1 QRICV
6 IGAGAS
12 GLTAIKCCIDED
24 LEPVC
29 FEKSH
34 DIGGL
39 WRFEEEG
46 TSDGATV
53 YRSTYINT
61 SKEMMAF
68 SDFPPPKEAA
78 NYFHNSKVMQY
89 YRDYADK
96 YAIYV
101 LTHIKY
107 KREVLS
113 CKKMNDF
120 ESTGNWFVT
129 TKNLLTDKTSVDVFN
144 GVIVAVGHHAVP
156 HFPVSQFPGAD
167 KFKGKILHSQDY
179 RDFRGFENKNV
190 VVLGVGNSGGDIAVE
205 LSWHSKQS
213 HYSNFNIILTLIFI
227 KAFKYTGLRQQL
239 LGTTRR
245 GTWVFNRLGPYGMP
259 RDFLVITRHR
269 AFLNWLT
276 PSSVIQ
282 KSVESQ
288 LMEKFDH
295 DHYGLRPDH
304 GPLNQHP
311 FINDE
316 LPHRIINGSIM
327 IKSNIELIF
336 DDGTAVE
343 ADAVIFATGFIFQFP
358 FQNDSIAKL
367 NGTDSQLYKYI
378 WPVGM
383 AKHTLAVIGH
393 VHVLG
398 AVNPVS
404 EMQCRWA
411 TRVFKELAT
420 LPNDTNMLLDIN
432 RKKCLNAYLPYTCY
446 SLTFYKVDHIAY
458 MDEIADQIGVK
469 PNMFSLFITDRKL
482 ARKVWYEFCSAYQY
496 RLKGPGKWAGAR
508 EAIMGQQSRMFCP
521 LHTRAT
527 SKRSK

>member
-1 QRICV
+1 SSMGKQRICV

-96 YAIYV
+96 FN
-101 LTHIKY
+101 LLKHIKY

-205 LSWHSKQS
+205 LSWHSKQVYLS
-213 HYSNFNIILTLIFI
+213 
-227 KAFKYTGLRQQL
+227 
-239 LGTTRR
+239 TRR

-411 TRVFKELAT
+411 TRVFK
-420 LPNDTNMLLDIN
+420 
-432 RKKCLNAYLPYTCY
+432 
-446 SLTFYKVDHIAY
+446 
-458 MDEIADQIGVK
+458 
-469 PNMFSLFITDRKL
+469 
-482 ARKVWYEFCSAYQY
+482 AYQY

-527 SKRSK
+527 SKRSKSKNKLVF

>member
-96 YAIYV
+96 FN
-101 LTHIKY
+101 LLKHIKY

-205 LSWHSKQS
+205 LSWHSKQVYLS
-213 HYSNFNIILTLIFI
+213 
-227 KAFKYTGLRQQL
+227 
-239 LGTTRR
+239 TRR

-358 FQNDSIAKL
+358 FQNDSIAKVRFA
-367 NGTDSQLYKYI
+367 NSQLYKYI

-432 RKKCLNAYLPYTCY
+432 RKKVALQKR
-446 SLTFYKVDHIAY
+446 FYKSQRHTMEVDHIAY

-527 SKRSK
+527 SKRSKSKNKLVFSILCLQTSTIDVNLHQVLC